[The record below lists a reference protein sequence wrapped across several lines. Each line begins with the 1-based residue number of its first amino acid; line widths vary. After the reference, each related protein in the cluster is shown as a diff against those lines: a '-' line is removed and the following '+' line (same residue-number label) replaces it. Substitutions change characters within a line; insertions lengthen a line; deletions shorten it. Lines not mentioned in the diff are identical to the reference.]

1 MSRTV
6 PVFIGGIIQGSQI
19 GTRIH
24 DQQYRNALKQMIRGV
39 LPDARIFCPYEAHPD
54 SVSYPDD
61 KARLV
66 FMEHVRIIRESR
78 LLVVYVP
85 QASMGCAIEM
95 WEAARAG
102 VPVVSISPLS
112 ANWIIRLFSDKNCG
126 DLKEFGE
133 WAASGG
139 LRRLI
144 EKRFPEQNGA
154 GS

>member
-1 MSRTV
+1 MDKTI
-6 PVFIGGIIQGSQI
+6 PIFIGGIIQGSQP

-24 DQQYRNALKQMIRGV
+24 DQEYRQTLKRMIRNAL
-39 LPDARIFCPYEAHPD
+39 PDAEIFCPYEAHPD

-61 KARLV
+61 KARRI
-66 FMEHVRIIRESR
+66 FMEHIRKIRESR
-78 LLVVYVP
+78 LLVVYIP

-95 WEAARAG
+95 WEAVHAG

-112 ANWIIRLFSDKNCG
+112 ANWIVRLFSDMNCG

-133 WAASGG
+133 WAGSGG
-139 LRRLI
+139 LDRLI
-144 EKRFPEQNGA
+144 RAGLPKQNGA